1 MNKEDLQREL
11 ENFNRKLD
19 NKDNIDEN
27 LKDNLKKLMDDIS
40 NFLENSEDS
49 SKEEKDNLV
58 DDLKDSTMNFET
70 KHPELSE
77 SINIIIHTL
86 SNMGI

>member
-1 MNKEDLQREL
+1 MDREELRKELKKFNEKLKNKE
-11 ENFNRKLD
+11 
-19 NKDNIDEN
+19 NIDDH

-40 NFLENSEDS
+40 NFLDNSENIAGED
-49 SKEEKDNLV
+49 KAGLIENIKDA
-58 DDLKDSTMNFET
+58 KMNFET

-77 SINIIIHTL
+77 SLNIIFHTL